1 MKKEKKTPEAFV
13 VTVTKRKRPAGDF
26 YITEQGVK
34 IYYDINRQ
42 PLLPITERRKTF
54 HVISLGRHS
63 TGATTC
69 TVLENGAQVCYRMPE
84 ELNEWVV
91 NTIWDMVCH
100 DKDRSGNYVF
110 YKENGEY
117 HAEPI

>member
-1 MKKEKKTPEAFV
+1 MKNEKNSQDALIITVTKEKKISRDFY
-13 VTVTKRKRPAGDF
+13 VTK
-26 YITEQGVK
+26 QGAK
-34 IYYDINRQ
+34 IYYDISRQ
-42 PLLPITERRKTF
+42 PLLPITEERKTF

-117 HAEPI
+117 HVEPI